1 MKAVPW
7 LVAIAA
13 AAVAGAGLT
22 SPSREAAAPTQIELA
37 GKGATIALK
46 CVTKGDKVR
55 CRAKRKGLRGPAG
68 APGPVGPQGVG
79 APGTPG
85 APGVTGVPGPTG
97 VQGPP
102 GPTAFGSDTSASVV
116 DLPDTP
122 TEGQVLSAQITT
134 TFAGTL
140 AVDASIGL
148 DAPGLVA
155 PALAGCRAELTAGPE
170 GVGDDLGPEYATE
183 VSPFLPPTDETL
195 SITGSNPASN
205 PSYDPGTYTVGVL
218 CQNISDSGAVDA
230 VGRALNVTAVAS
242 P

>member
-1 MKAVPW
+1 MKVVPW
-7 LVAIAA
+7 LIAIAA
-13 AAVAGAGLT
+13 AAVAGSALT
-22 SPSREAAAPTQIELA
+22 SASGESPAPTQIELA

-46 CVTKGDKVR
+46 CAEKGDKLR

-68 APGPVGPQGVG
+68 PTGPAGAQGPQGLQGPRG
-79 APGTPG
+79 AQGG
-85 APGVTGVPGPTG
+85 QGVPG

-102 GPTAFGSDTSASVV
+102 GPTAFGSDTATAAVEL
-116 DLPDTP
+116 DDTP
-122 TEGQVLSAQITT
+122 DESQVLSAQITT
-134 TFAGTL
+134 TFVSRF

-148 DAPGLVA
+148 DAPGVIA

-170 GVGDDLGPEYATE
+170 GVGDALGPAYAAE

-195 SITGSNPASN
+195 SITGTNPAAN
-205 PSYDPGTYTVGVL
+205 PTYAAGTYTVGVF
-218 CQNISDSGAVDA
+218 CQNISDPGVVDA